1 MSAIVMLMLPAFTAC
16 VVLLGIHVYL
26 GIHVLSRGVI
36 FVDLALAQVAA
47 LGVTTALLLGAEPDS
62 GSTYLVSLAFTMVGA
77 LLFTVARGLSDR
89 VPVEAIIGIVYA
101 VASAVA
107 VILADRL
114 PHGADEIREILVGDL
129 LAVQWPHIVKT
140 AIIYAGIGTLHFVF
154 RRQFVLISTDPDR
167 AKANGMRIA
176 LWDLLFYLSFGV
188 VITSAVAI
196 GGVLIVFSYLVIPAV
211 IVALFTRN
219 LTKRLFAGWG
229 VGILASV
236 LGMYTSYTLDTP
248 TGAAV
253 VACFGALLVVA
264 IGLSRFVELPAMA
277 DSEGRIPMGQERTA
291 K

>member
-1 MSAIVMLMLPAFTAC
+1 MSAIIMLMLPAFCAC

-47 LGVTTALLLGAEPDS
+47 LGVTTALLLGAEPGS
-62 GSTYLVSLAFTMVGA
+62 GTTYAVSLGFTMVGA
-77 LLFTVARGLSDR
+77 LLFTFARGLSDR

-101 VASAVA
+101 VASAIA

-140 AIIYAGIGTLHFVF
+140 AIIYAAIGAFHFAF
-154 RRQFVLISTDPDR
+154 RRQFLLISTDPER
-167 AKANGMRIA
+167 AEAEGIRIP

-211 IVALFTRN
+211 IVALFTRD

-229 VGILASV
+229 VGILASA

-253 VACFGALLVVA
+253 VACFGGLLLVA
-264 IGLSRFVELPAMA
+264 IGLSRFVELPAA
-277 DSEGRIPMGQERTA
+277 AEQSPRVGHQRTA

>member
-1 MSAIVMLMLPAFTAC
+1 M
-16 VVLLGIHVYL
+16 
-26 GIHVLSRGVI
+26 
-36 FVDLALAQVAA
+36 
-47 LGVTTALLLGAEPDS
+47 
-62 GSTYLVSLAFTMVGA
+62 
-77 LLFTVARGLSDR
+77 
-89 VPVEAIIGIVYA
+89 PVEAIIGIVYA
-101 VASAVA
+101 VASAIA

-140 AIIYAGIGTLHFVF
+140 AIIYAGIGALHFVF
-154 RRQFVLISTDPDR
+154 RRQFLLISTDPER
-167 AKANGMRIA
+167 AEAEGIRIP

-229 VGILASV
+229 VGILASA

-253 VACFGALLVVA
+253 VACFGGLLLVA
-264 IGLSRFVELPAMA
+264 IGLSRFVELPAA
-277 DSEGRIPMGQERTA
+277 ESTPVVRHQRTA

>member
-1 MSAIVMLMLPAFTAC
+1 MSSIVMLMLPAFLAC

-62 GSTYLVSLAFTMVGA
+62 LSTYLVSLGFTMVGA
-77 LLFTVARGLSDR
+77 LLFTLARGLSDR

-107 VILADRL
+107 VIAADRL
-114 PHGADEIREILVGDL
+114 PHGADEIRAILVGDL
-129 LAVQWPHIVKT
+129 LSVQWPQIGKT
-140 AIIYAGIGTLHFVF
+140 AAIYAAVGAIHYAF
-154 RRQFVLISTDPDR
+154 RKPFLLVSTDPDR
-167 AKANGMRIA
+167 AKAEGHHIA
-176 LWDLLFYLSFGV
+176 VWDLLFYLTFGV

-211 IVALFTRN
+211 IVALFTRD
-219 LTKRLFAGWG
+219 LTKRLFAGWA
-229 VGILASV
+229 VGIVASV
-236 LGMYTSYTLDTP
+236 LGMYTSYALDTP

-264 IGLSRFVELPAMA
+264 IGLSRFVELPSAV
-277 DSEGRIPMGQERTA
+277 DTA
-291 K
+291 

>member
-1 MSAIVMLMLPAFTAC
+1 MSSIVMLMLPAFTAC

-47 LGVTTALLLGAEPDS
+47 LGVTAALLLGAEPGS
-62 GSTYLVSLAFTMVGA
+62 GTTYLVSLGFTMVGA
-77 LLFTVARGLSDR
+77 LLFTFARGLSDR

-107 VILADRL
+107 VIAADRL

-129 LAVQWPHIVKT
+129 LSVQWPHIVKT
-140 AIIYAGIGTLHFVF
+140 AVIYAVIGAIHFAF
-154 RRQFVLISTDPDR
+154 RKPFLLISTDPER
-167 AKANGMRIA
+167 AKAEGYRIA
-176 LWDLLFYLSFGV
+176 VWDLLFYLTFGV

-219 LTKRLFAGWG
+219 LTTRLFAGWG
-229 VGILASV
+229 VGIVASV
-236 LGMYTSYTLDTP
+236 LGMYTSYALDTP

-253 VACFGALLVVA
+253 VACFGALLLVA
-264 IGLSRFVELPAMA
+264 IGLSRFVELPAA
-277 DSEGRIPMGQERTA
+277 ESSPFARHQRTA